1 MTRAEAERERER
13 LSQEHP
19 EATWL
24 AREDGDGGWSVV
36 RVGLPQP
43 DKTTLVEEQEERTRP
58 PYPEDPVGST
68 RRNFEKF
75 GAN

>member
-1 MTRAEAERERER
+1 MTREEAEKDRER

-19 EATWL
+19 QATWL
-24 AREDGDGGWSVV
+24 VREEDDGQWSVL

-43 DKTTLVEEQEERTRP
+43 DKTMVEGQEARSHP
-58 PYPEDPVGST
+58 PHPDDPVGST
-68 RRNFEKF
+68 RRNFGTF

>member
-1 MTRAEAERERER
+1 MTREQAAKERDR

-24 AREDGDGGWSVV
+24 VKEDDGGTWIVV
-36 RVGLPQP
+36 RANLPQG
-43 DKTTLVEEQEERTRP
+43 DKTRVEEKEERSRP
-58 PYPEDPVGST
+58 PYPDDPVGST
-68 RRNFEKF
+68 RRNFGTF

>member
-1 MTRAEAERERER
+1 VAREEAEKEGER
-13 LSQEHP
+13 LSKDHP

-24 AREDGDGGWSVV
+24 LREEDNGAWSVV

-43 DKTTLVEEQEERTRP
+43 DKTLVEEKEERARP
-58 PYPEDPVGST
+58 PHPDDPVGST
-68 RRNFEKF
+68 RRNFGTF

>member
-1 MTRAEAERERER
+1 MTREEAQKERER

-24 AREDGDGGWSVV
+24 LREEDDGGWSVV
-36 RVGLPQP
+36 KVGLPQP
-43 DKTTLVEEQEERTRP
+43 DKTLVEEQEARSRP
-58 PYPEDPVGST
+58 PHPDDPVGST
-68 RRNFEKF
+68 RRNFGTF

>member
-1 MTRAEAERERER
+1 MTRGEAEKERER
-13 LSQEHP
+13 LSSEHA

-24 AREDGDGGWSVV
+24 LREEDDGSWKVV

-43 DKTTLVEEQEERTRP
+43 DKTLVEEREERSRP
-58 PYPEDPVGST
+58 PHPDDPVGST
-68 RRNFEKF
+68 RRNFGTF

>member
-1 MTRAEAERERER
+1 MTRGEAEKERER
-13 LSQEHP
+13 LSSEHP

-24 AREDGDGGWSVV
+24 LREEEDGSWKVV

-43 DKTTLVEEQEERTRP
+43 DKTLVEEREERSRP
-58 PYPEDPVGST
+58 PHPDDPVGST
-68 RRNFEKF
+68 RRNFGTF